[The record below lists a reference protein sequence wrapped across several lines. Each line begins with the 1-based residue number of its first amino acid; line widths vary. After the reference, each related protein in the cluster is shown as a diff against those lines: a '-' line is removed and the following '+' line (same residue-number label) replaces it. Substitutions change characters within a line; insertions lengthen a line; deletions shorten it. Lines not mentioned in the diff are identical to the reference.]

1 MTEPVIVG
9 ATKMLVSIISFS
21 ACNVGNSAG
30 HMLGF
35 VSAEMEEGGV
45 GSDFSP
51 ETWAGFLEYFRPRGQ
66 CGFFARWQ
74 DTFPK
79 VDSRVRRR
87 LLSVEGLLTSVQ
99 RFPLQSCWAGIN
111 PGVTDCQPT
120 LLQTLPPSTR
130 NCQGGF
136 LLTGE
141 HNFTFSEVRDK
152 RTRQLEMQS
161 LLPSEQNFTKHQ

>member
-51 ETWAGFLEYFRPRGQ
+51 ET
-66 CGFFARWQ
+66 
-74 DTFPK
+74 
-79 VDSRVRRR
+79 
-87 LLSVEGLLTSVQ
+87 
-99 RFPLQSCWAGIN
+99 
-111 PGVTDCQPT
+111 
-120 LLQTLPPSTR
+120 
-130 NCQGGF
+130 
-136 LLTGE
+136 
-141 HNFTFSEVRDK
+141 
-152 RTRQLEMQS
+152 
-161 LLPSEQNFTKHQ
+161 